1 MSKLRIPFFAVLIIV
16 ISIATADAV
25 FAPAPVSRT
34 PDFIDTI
41 LASRAVVAAIRIT
54 LIFAAVFVVLSV
66 AALATQRRWLVR
78 VGPLEVSD
86 RVSHLSTENRRLE
99 KEIEEANRA
108 IEELEQPLRIHNN
121 C

>member
-1 MSKLRIPFFAVLIIV
+1 VSKLRAPIFIVLILF
-16 ISIATADAV
+16 ISLAVADAV
-25 FAPAPVSRT
+25 LAPAPTSKE

-54 LIFAAVFVVLSV
+54 LIFAAIFVVLSV
-66 AALATQRRWLVR
+66 AALTTQRRWLVR

-86 RVSHLSTENRRLE
+86 RVSNLDAESRRLE

-108 IEELEQPLRIHNN
+108 IDELEQRLRVHIS
-121 C
+121 

>member
-1 MSKLRIPFFAVLIIV
+1 MAITDAVL
-16 ISIATADAV
+16 
-25 FAPAPVSRT
+25 APAPVSKS

-54 LIFAAVFVVLSV
+54 LIFAAIFVVLSV
-66 AALATQRRWLVR
+66 AALTTQGRWLVR
-78 VGPLEVSD
+78 VGPLEVSN

-108 IEELEQPLRIHNN
+108 IEELEKPLRIHNN